1 MAATE
6 IFLPARDYDLA
17 ATLDSGQ
24 AFRWKKEKDSWTGIV
39 GKNFVRLTQTREGIF
54 AEAAAPQKNWDW
66 LHDFL
71 QTKIELKKILDAFP
85 DDEPMKRAVA
95 SCRGLRLL
103 RQDPWECLASFI
115 LSSTK
120 QIVQIRQ
127 IVSLLCERFGEPIL
141 NWEGRRVGDPNFRDG
156 DTATLPTMNSFP
168 SAKKIA
174 SLTELQLRACKMGF
188 RAPNLLAAARQIA
201 EGKFDL
207 EKIRQLDYA
216 EARAELMKLRG
227 VGGKIADCVLLFAY
241 GFDSAFPVDVWIERA
256 LQRLYFPRRRASEP
270 RLRRFAETH
279 FGPHAGYAQQ
289 YLFHYMRTKLK

>member
-24 AFRWKKEKDSWTGIV
+24 VFRWLKENHSWTGIV
-39 GKNFVRLTQTREGIF
+39 ENNFVRLTQKPGGIF
-54 AEAAAPQKNWDW
+54 AETAMPQKNWNW
-66 LHDFL
+66 LRNFL
-71 QTKIELKKILDAFP
+71 QTEIELEKILKTFP
-85 DDEPMKRAVA
+85 DDKPMQNAVA
-95 SCRGLRLL
+95 ACRGLRIL
-103 RQDPWECLASFI
+103 RQEPWECLASFI

-127 IVSLLCERFGEPIL
+127 IVSQLCECFGKPVIVPSGE
-141 NWEGRRVGDPNFRDG
+141 
-156 DTATLPTMNSFP
+156 LPAFAFP
-168 SAKKIA
+168 SSEKIA
-174 SLTELQLRACKMGF
+174 SLTEAQLRACKMGF
-188 RAPNLLAAARQIA
+188 RAPNLLNAAREIA

-207 EKIRQLDYA
+207 EKIPKLNYS
-216 EARAELMKLRG
+216 EARMELIKLHG
-227 VGGKIADCVLLFAY
+227 VGEKIADCVLLFAY

-256 LQRLYFPRRRASEP
+256 LQQLYFPRRRTSEP
-270 RLRRFAETH
+270 RLRRFAATH